1 MQDFGI
7 QGFFSFKIH
16 VAHLNTLMGYADR
29 HGKIKKTTKFA
40 KYILINIF

>member
-29 HGKIKKTTKFA
+29 HGKIKKQLNLQ
-40 KYILINIF
+40 IIF